1 MIYSFSRLNLYT
13 TCPYRFF
20 TKYIEGYE
28 EPTTYPLALGK
39 GVHKAVED
47 KINGVSHS
55 EAVLNGM
62 IEAEFHPEVTMDEMS
77 ELVSHAP
84 IKENMG
90 ETEIHFQLPLS
101 DEDSAPVLQG
111 YIDLVS
117 PDGSKIVDWKTN
129 RVRYDVRDNHQVGL
143 YAWAVGQL
151 KNRTRVEGNLYFL
164 RFRRASKH
172 VFNQADME
180 RSRQWALDVANEI
193 NSKREILDMLPEE
206 AESLFLSTPS
216 SHCRHCPFV
225 IECYRS
231 LVVIKG

>member
-1 MIYSFSRLNLYT
+1 MIFSFSRLSLYE
-13 TCPYRFF
+13 TCPYRFYK
-20 TKYIEGYE
+20 KYIQGYE

-39 GVHKAVED
+39 GVHKAIED
-47 KINGVSHS
+47 KIKGVSHS

-62 IEAEFHPEVTMDEMS
+62 IEADFHPEVTMEELSD
-77 ELVSHAP
+77 LVSHAP
-84 IKENMG
+84 IQENMG

-101 DEDSAPVLQG
+101 DEESAPIIQG

-117 PDGSKIVDWKTN
+117 PDGSRIVDWKTN

-143 YAWAVGQL
+143 YAWAIGQL
-151 KNRTRVEGNLYFL
+151 RSRSTVEGNLFFL
-164 RFRRASKH
+164 RFKRESKH

-180 RSRQWALDVANEI
+180 RSRQWALGVANEI

-206 AESLFLSTPS
+206 AEELFQSTPS

-225 IECYRS
+225 IECYRKFS
-231 LVVIKG
+231 RY

>member
-1 MIYSFSRLNLYT
+1 MIFSFSRLSLYT

-20 TKYIEGYE
+20 KKHIEGYE
-28 EPTTYPLALGK
+28 EPATYPLALGK

-55 EAVLNGM
+55 EAILNGM
-62 IEAEFHPEVTMDEMS
+62 IEAEFHPKVTMDEMS
-77 ELVSHAP
+77 ELVSYAP
-84 IKENMG
+84 LTENMG

-101 DEDSAPVLQG
+101 DEDSAPMLQG

-117 PDGSKIVDWKTN
+117 PDGSTIVDWKTN
-129 RVRYDVRDNHQVGL
+129 RVSYDVRDNHQVGL

-151 KNRTRVEGNLYFL
+151 KNQSVVEGSLYFL

-172 VFNQADME
+172 VFNQADMD
-180 RSRQWALDVANEI
+180 RSRQWALGVANEI
-193 NSKREILDMLPEE
+193 NFKREILDMLPEE

-216 SHCRHCPFV
+216 SHCRHCPFA
-225 IECYRS
+225 IECYRNFS
-231 LVVIKG
+231 SY

>member
-20 TKYIEGYE
+20 KKYIEGYE

-62 IEAEFHPEVTMDEMS
+62 IEAEFHPEVTMDELS
-77 ELVSHAP
+77 QLVSHTP
-84 IKENMG
+84 LTKDMG
-90 ETEIHFQLPLS
+90 KTEIHFQLPLS
-101 DEDSAPVLQG
+101 DADSAPTLQG

-129 RVRYDVRDNHQVGL
+129 RVRYDVRENHQLGL
-143 YAWAVGQL
+143 YAWAMGQL
-151 KNRTRVEGNLYFL
+151 KNRHTVEGSLYFL

-172 VFNQADME
+172 VFNQSDME
-180 RSRQWALDVANEI
+180 DSRQWALRVANEV
-193 NSKREILDMLPEE
+193 NSKRRILDLLPEE
-206 AESLFLSTPS
+206 AEKLFPSTPS
-216 SHCRHCPFV
+216 SHCRHCPFA
-225 IECYRS
+225 IECYRRFS
-231 LVVIKG
+231 RY

>member
-1 MIYSFSRLNLYT
+1 MIYSFSRLNLYRI
-13 TCPYRFF
+13 CPYRFF
-20 TKYIEGYE
+20 KKYIAGYE

-39 GVHKAVED
+39 AVHKAVED

-90 ETEIHFQLPLS
+90 ETEIHFQLSLS
-101 DEDSAPVLQG
+101 DADSAPVLQG
-111 YIDLVS
+111 YIDLLS
-117 PDGSKIVDWKTN
+117 PDGDKIVDWKTN
-129 RVRYDVRDNHQVGL
+129 RVRYDVRDNHQLGL

-151 KNRTRVEGNLYFL
+151 KNRKRVEGNLYFL

-180 RSRQWALDVANEI
+180 RSRQWALGVANEI

-206 AESLFLSTPS
+206 AEGLFRSTPS

-225 IECYRS
+225 IECYRKFS
-231 LVVIKG
+231 SY

>member
-1 MIYSFSRLNLYT
+1 
-13 TCPYRFF
+13 
-20 TKYIEGYE
+20 
-28 EPTTYPLALGK
+28 LGK

-90 ETEIHFQLPLS
+90 DTEIHFQLALS
-101 DEDSAPVLQG
+101 DEDSAPTLQG

-117 PDGSKIVDWKTN
+117 QDGSKIVDWKTN

-143 YAWAVGQL
+143 YAWAIGQL
-151 KNRTRVEGNLYFL
+151 KNRNTVEGSLYYL

-172 VFNQADME
+172 VFNKSDME
-180 RSRQWALDVANEI
+180 SSRQWALRVANEI
-193 NSKREILDMLPEE
+193 NSKREILDLLPEE
-206 AESLFLSTPS
+206 VENLFLSTPS

-225 IECYRS
+225 IECYRKFS
-231 LVVIKG
+231 RY

>member
-1 MIYSFSRLNLYT
+1 MIYSFSRLHLYSA
-13 TCPYRFF
+13 CPYRFF
-20 TKYIEGYE
+20 KKYIEGYE

-62 IEAEFHPEVTMDEMS
+62 IEAEFHPEVTKDEMS
-77 ELVSHAP
+77 TLVSHAP
-84 IKENMG
+84 IQKNMG
-90 ETEIHFQLPLS
+90 ETEIYFQLPLS
-101 DEDSAPVLQG
+101 NADSAPMLQG

-117 PDGSKIVDWKTN
+117 SDGSEIVDWKTN
-129 RVRYDVRDNHQVGL
+129 RVRYDVRGNHQIGL

-151 KNRTRVEGNLYFL
+151 KNRNTVEGSLYFL

-172 VFNQADME
+172 VFNQLDMD
-180 RSRQWALDVANEI
+180 RSRQWALYVANKI
-193 NSKREILDMLPEE
+193 NSKREILDLLPEE
-206 AESLFLSTPS
+206 ADRLFPSTPS

-225 IECYRS
+225 IECYRKFS
-231 LVVIKG
+231 NY

>member
-1 MIYSFSRLNLYT
+1 LIYSFSRLNLYT

-20 TKYIEGYE
+20 QKYIEGYE

-47 KINGVSHS
+47 KINGMFHS
-55 EAVLNGM
+55 EAILNGM

-77 ELVSHAP
+77 KLVSHVP

-101 DEDSAPVLQG
+101 DEESAPTLQG

-117 PDGSKIVDWKTN
+117 SDGSKIVDWKTN

-151 KNRTRVEGNLYFL
+151 KNRTQVEGYLYFL
-164 RFRRASKH
+164 RFRRASNH
-172 VFNQADME
+172 VFNQADMK
-180 RSRQWALDVANEI
+180 RSRQWALSVANKI
-193 NSKREILDMLPEE
+193 NSKRVILVMLPEE
-206 AESLFLSTPS
+206 AESLFLSTPT

-225 IECYRS
+225 IECYRKFS
-231 LVVIKG
+231 SY

>member
-1 MIYSFSRLNLYT
+1 M
-13 TCPYRFF
+13 
-20 TKYIEGYE
+20 
-28 EPTTYPLALGK
+28 
-39 GVHKAVED
+39 
-47 KINGVSHS
+47 SHL
-55 EAVLNGM
+55 EAVLNGT

-101 DEDSAPVLQG
+101 DEDSAPMLQG
-111 YIDLVS
+111 YIDLMS

-129 RVRYDVRDNHQVGL
+129 RVSYDVRDNHQVGL
-143 YAWAVGQL
+143 YAWAVAQL
-151 KNRTRVEGNLYFL
+151 KNHSTVEGSLFFL

-180 RSRQWALDVANEI
+180 QSRQWALRVANEI

-206 AESLFLSTPS
+206 ADSLFLSTPS
-216 SHCRHCPFV
+216 SHCRNCPFV
-225 IECYRS
+225 IECYRKFS
-231 LVVIKG
+231 SYLKDENRTKLAPMRLISFGAFLCSINSGGGIFT